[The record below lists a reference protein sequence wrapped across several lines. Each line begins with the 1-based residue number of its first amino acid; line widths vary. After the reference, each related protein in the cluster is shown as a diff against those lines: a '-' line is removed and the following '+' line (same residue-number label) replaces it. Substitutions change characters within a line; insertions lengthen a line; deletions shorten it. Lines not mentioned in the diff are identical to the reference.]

1 MDESEFQQ
9 IMVNLLTNSI
19 YWLSKEP
26 ESKRQIEVE
35 IEEDNNTLNIIFSDS
50 GPGVTAGNEKH
61 IFEPYFTTKSEG
73 VGLGLTIA
81 GEIVDEYKGTLE
93 LLKEGSLKGAC
104 FRISFL
110 KAEGVFDK

>member
-1 MDESEFQQ
+1 MRNIFLSR
-9 IMVNLLTNSI
+9 ILL
-19 YWLSKEP
+19 
-26 ESKRQIEVE
+26 Q
-35 IEEDNNTLNIIFSDS
+35 
-50 GPGVTAGNEKH
+50 
-61 IFEPYFTTKSEG
+61 KSEG

-110 KAEGVFDK
+110 KAEGSLINEMAYFVS